1 MPIAITRILL
11 ATDFDSASESVL
23 EATARLAVT
32 LRARVH
38 LLYVLEALMYEAP
51 GMAKEA
57 ERIPG
62 LHAEASRKVAAAV
75 ARLEARGVSKVSS
88 VIEYGIAQDVIA
100 KEARDSEFDL
110 LVIGSHGRGTT
121 VRDIIRKSAIPVMA
135 VPDDALAHDGGSEK
149 PGSFH
154 HILVPTDFE
163 ISADQAIE
171 VATSLAAAFGC
182 KLTVVHAERPPST
195 STGSRASSPEF
206 ERNAWTTL
214 DARVSRVKAIYP
226 NVDAKLVIGQHW
238 ERILEVTKQ
247 TGADLIVM
255 GTHGR
260 AGLSRVLL
268 GSVAER
274 VVNMSNVPVLTVSA
288 ST

>member
-1 MPIAITRILL
+1 M
-11 ATDFDSASESVL
+11 
-23 EATARLAVT
+23 T

-154 HILVPTDFE
+154 HLLFRPFRD
-163 ISADQAIE
+163 SPDQALE

-195 STGSRASSPEF
+195 STWSRASSPEF

-268 GSVAER
+268 EALRSGS
-274 VVNMSNVPVLTVSA
+274 
-288 ST
+288 